1 MSPHNLDRLKTIFIK
16 NGCMQNFGRST
27 VKKIFLSMECH
38 GVSMECSNTP
48 NNCPTIITAFYIILN
63 EFYENIKCRKFTVM
77 GGLRG

>member
-1 MSPHNLDRLKTIFIK
+1 
-16 NGCMQNFGRST
+16 MQNFGRCT
-27 VKKIFLSMECH
+27 VKNHFVY

-63 EFYENIKCRKFTVM
+63 DFYENIKCRKFTVM